1 MRQLQEVNRRTRT
14 LRSGLS
20 LLEMMVATAIM
31 ATLMSSVVVV
41 LRSGY
46 AIWNA
51 QEQDIAIAESA
62 NAVLRHFVRELRQAA
77 GVTAI
82 SAPGSTTGSLSFL
95 TAGGATRTWSYNGGQ
110 SQVLFNNGSA
120 TQVLAP
126 SINELNFIGYDA
138 DGITQTTTVDDI
150 QVVKCTVKVT
160 MTQGGGQTRTVSCR
174 AWLRS
179 W

>member
-1 MRQLQEVNRRTRT
+1 MKQPREVERCRCVRRG
-14 LRSGLS
+14 GLS

-31 ATLMSSVVVV
+31 ASLMSSVVVV

-46 AIWNA
+46 SIWNA
-51 QEQDIAIAESA
+51 QEQDIATAESA
-62 NAVLRHFVRELRQAA
+62 NAVLRHFVRELRQAT

-82 SAPGSTTGSLSFL
+82 SAPASTTGSLSFL
-95 TAGGATRTWSYNGGQ
+95 TAAGTTRTWSYNSGQ
-110 SQVLFNNGSA
+110 AQVLFNNGTA

-126 SINELNFIGYDA
+126 AITELNFVGYKA
-138 DGITQTTTVDDI
+138 DGVTQTTTVDDI
-150 QVVKCTVKVT
+150 QVVKCQVKVT
-160 MTQGGGQTRTVSCR
+160 MSQGGGLTRTVGCR

>member
-1 MRQLQEVNRRTRT
+1 MKRWPEADARR
-14 LRSGLS
+14 GGFS

-31 ATLMSSVVVV
+31 ATLMTTVVVV

-51 QEQDIAIAESA
+51 QEQDIAIADSG
-62 NAVLRHFVRELRQAA
+62 NAVLRHFVRELRQATA
-77 GVTAI
+77 VTAI
-82 SAPGSTTGSLSFL
+82 SIPSSTTGNLSIV
-95 TAGGATRTWSYNGGQ
+95 TAGGTTKSWSYNSGQ
-110 SQVLFNNGSA
+110 SQVLFDNGTA

-126 SINELNFIGYDA
+126 SIDELTFVGYDA
-138 DGITQTTTVDDI
+138 DGVTQTSVLNDI

-160 MTQGGGQTRTVSCR
+160 LTIGGGQARTVSCR
-174 AWLRS
+174 AWIRS

>member
-1 MRQLQEVNRRTRT
+1 MQRWPEAKRRPSA
-14 LRSGLS
+14 LRRGLS

-51 QEQDIAIAESA
+51 QEQDIAIGESA
-62 NAVLRHFVRELRQAA
+62 NAVLRHFVRELRQAT

-82 SAPGSTTGSLSFL
+82 SAPSSTTGSLSFL
-95 TAGGATRTWSYNGGQ
+95 TAAGATRTWNYNSGQ
-110 SQVLFNNGSA
+110 SQVLFNNGTA

-126 SINELNFIGYDA
+126 SVNELNFVGYEA
-138 DGITQTTTVDDI
+138 DGTTQSTVVDDI

>member
-1 MRQLQEVNRRTRT
+1 VRRH
-14 LRSGLS
+14 GLS

-31 ATLMSSVVVV
+31 ATLMSSVVVT

-51 QEQDIAIAESA
+51 QEQDIAIADCA
-62 NAVLRHFVRELRQAA
+62 NAVLRHFVRELRQATA
-77 GVTAI
+77 VTAI
-82 SAPGSTTGSLSFL
+82 SAPASTTGTLSFL
-95 TAGGATRTWSYNGGQ
+95 TAAGATRTWSYDSGQ
-110 SQVLFNNGSA
+110 SQVLFNNGTA

-126 SINELNFIGYDA
+126 SINELNFIGYEA
-138 DGITQTTTVDDI
+138 DGVTQTTTVDDI
-150 QVVKCTVKVT
+150 QVVRCTVKVT
-160 MTQGGGQTRTVSCR
+160 MTQGGGQTRTLSCR

>member
-1 MRQLQEVNRRTRT
+1 MKQWPEVRPTRRA
-14 LRSGLS
+14 LRGGLS

-46 AIWNA
+46 AMWNA
-51 QEQDIAIAESA
+51 QEQDIAIGESG
-62 NAVLRHFVRELRQAA
+62 NAVLRHFVRELRQATA
-77 GVTAI
+77 VTAI
-82 SAPGSTTGSLSFL
+82 SAPASTTGSLSFL
-95 TAGGATRTWSYNGGQ
+95 TATGGTRTWSYNSGL
-110 SQVLFNNGSA
+110 SQVLYNNGTA

-126 SINELNFIGYDA
+126 SINELNFIGYKA
-138 DGITQTTTVDDI
+138 DGVTQTTTVDDI
-150 QVVKCTVKVT
+150 QVVRCSVKVT
-160 MTQGGGQTRTVSCR
+160 MTQGGGQSRTVSCR

>member
-1 MRQLQEVNRRTRT
+1 MKRWREAKRCCRDARG
-14 LRSGLS
+14 GLS

-31 ATLMSSVVVV
+31 ATLLSSVVVI

-51 QEQDIAIAESA
+51 QEQDIAIAENA
-62 NAVLRHFVRELRQAA
+62 NAVLRHFVRELRQAT

-82 SAPGSTTGSLSFL
+82 SAPASTTGSLSFL
-95 TAGGATRTWSYNGGQ
+95 TASGATQTWSYNSGL
-110 SQVLFNNGSA
+110 SQVLFNNGTA

-126 SINELNFIGYDA
+126 SIDELNFIGYEA
-138 DGITQTTTVDDI
+138 DGATQTTTVDDI

-160 MTQGGGQTRTVSCR
+160 MTQGGGLSRTVSCR